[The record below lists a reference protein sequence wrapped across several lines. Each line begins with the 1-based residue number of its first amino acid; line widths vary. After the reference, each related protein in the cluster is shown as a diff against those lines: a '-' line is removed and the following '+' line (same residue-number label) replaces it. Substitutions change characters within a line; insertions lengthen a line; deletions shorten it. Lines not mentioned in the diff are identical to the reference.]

1 MNTKPVARDGKLI
14 AAVIAAVDEYIS
26 GTNDLEATYQPSM
39 SRWKLSSISGTSQY
53 NRARNWNGLD
63 TPIAQIPFPQHKI

>member
-26 GTNDLEATYQPSM
+26 GTYDLEATYQPSM
-39 SRWKLSSISGTSQY
+39 NRWKLSSIPGISQY

-63 TPIAQIPFPQHKI
+63 TPIARITFPQHKI